1 MQLPRLWLFMQIYTQ
16 SDANA
21 KGAIM
26 SHLKN
31 NSKYTKLIL
40 HPKSFS
46 KLKYAG
52 EKMLQLF
59 HFNFNYH
66 EYDRLCSLQ
75 HILERSGVH
84 HEFLKLKNI
93 ILEVFF

>member
-1 MQLPRLWLFMQIYTQ
+1 MQIYTQ

-40 HPKSFS
+40 HSKRFS
-46 KLKYAG
+46 KLKYA
-52 EKMLQLF
+52 EVKMMTRAVSSPILF
-59 HFNFNYH
+59 T
-66 EYDRLCSLQ
+66 
-75 HILERSGVH
+75 V
-84 HEFLKLKNI
+84 
-93 ILEVFF
+93 